1 MRCKSTLVMRTTLI
15 VIRTMAKS
23 QPKINDRLMTEINSR
38 CEGLSLFRSHIQK
51 KRNVKY
57 ISIASG
63 HYTFMTISQ
72 MMHVNPLIHSIF
84 FLRHPFHRD
93 HNAPCLF
100 PPAPPQKKKK
110 KKSSQKESMTKFFFF
125 TKFFFM
131 GGGGGG
137 ERGGQTSKLKVL
149 VKMVNGNVRF
159 YFGISLLRTL
169 TSTTNW
175 YGGM

>member
-1 MRCKSTLVMRTTLI
+1 MNRNRGLLFRSILMRCKSTLVMWTTLI

-38 CEGLSLFRSHIQK
+38 CEGLSLFRSHTK

-100 PPAPPQKKKK
+100 PPPPKKKK
-110 KKSSQKESMTKFFFF
+110 KKYSRPK
-125 TKFFFM
+125 
-131 GGGGGG
+131 
-137 ERGGQTSKLKVL
+137 R
-149 VKMVNGNVRF
+149 NR
-159 YFGISLLRTL
+159 
-169 TSTTNW
+169 
-175 YGGM
+175 

>member
-110 KKSSQKESMTKFFFF
+110 KKNSRPK
-125 TKFFFM
+125 
-131 GGGGGG
+131 
-137 ERGGQTSKLKVL
+137 R
-149 VKMVNGNVRF
+149 NR
-159 YFGISLLRTL
+159 
-169 TSTTNW
+169 
-175 YGGM
+175 

>member
-110 KKSSQKESMTKFFFF
+110 KKKFFFF
-125 TKFFFM
+125 KNFFFW
-131 GGGGGG
+131 GGGGGRG
-137 ERGGQTSKLKVL
+137 EGKQ
-149 VKMVNGNVRF
+149 VN
-159 YFGISLLRTL
+159 LR
-169 TSTTNW
+169 S
-175 YGGM
+175 

>member
-100 PPAPPQKKKK
+100 PPPPKKKK
-110 KKSSQKESMTKFFFF
+110 KKKLPSSPKETMKKVLVFFKFFFF
-125 TKFFFM
+125 G

-137 ERGGQTSKLKVL
+137 EGRANK
-149 VKMVNGNVRF
+149 
-159 YFGISLLRTL
+159 
-169 TSTTNW
+169 
-175 YGGM
+175 

>member
-1 MRCKSTLVMRTTLI
+1 MRCKSTLVMWTTLI

-100 PPAPPQKKKK
+100 PPPPKKKK
-110 KKSSQKESMTKFFFF
+110 KKIQSSQKESMTKVLVLQTFLFW
-125 TKFFFM
+125 
-131 GGGGGG
+131 GGGGG
-137 ERGGQTSKLKVL
+137 ERGGQTSKIKVL

>member
-38 CEGLSLFRSHIQK
+38 CEGLSLFRSHTK

-100 PPAPPQKKKK
+100 PPPPKKKK
-110 KKSSQKESMTKFFFF
+110 KKIQSSQKESMTKVLVLQTFLFW
-125 TKFFFM
+125 
-131 GGGGGG
+131 GGGGGSG
-137 ERGGQTSKLKVL
+137 EGKQ
-149 VKMVNGNVRF
+149 VN
-159 YFGISLLRTL
+159 LR
-169 TSTTNW
+169 S
-175 YGGM
+175 

>member
-38 CEGLSLFRSHIQK
+38 CEGLSLFRSHTK

-100 PPAPPQKKKK
+100 PPPPKKKK
-110 KKSSQKESMTKFFFF
+110 KKNTVVPKGIDDKSFSF
-125 TKFFFM
+125 TNFSFL
-131 GGGGGG
+131 GGGG
-137 ERGGQTSKLKVL
+137 ERGGQTSKIKVL

>member
-1 MRCKSTLVMRTTLI
+1 MRCKSTLVMWTTLI

-38 CEGLSLFRSHIQK
+38 CEGLSLFRSHTK

-100 PPAPPQKKKK
+100 PPPPKKKK
-110 KKSSQKESMTKFFFF
+110 KKIQSSQKESMTKVLVLQTFLFW
-125 TKFFFM
+125 
-131 GGGGGG
+131 GGGGG
-137 ERGGQTSKLKVL
+137 ERGGQTSKIKVL

>member
-100 PPAPPQKKKK
+100 PPPQKKKK
-110 KKSSQKESMTKFFFF
+110 KKKITVVPKGIDDKSFSF
-125 TKFFFM
+125 TNFSFL
-131 GGGGGG
+131 GGGGG
-137 ERGGQTSKLKVL
+137 EGRANK
-149 VKMVNGNVRF
+149 
-159 YFGISLLRTL
+159 
-169 TSTTNW
+169 
-175 YGGM
+175 

>member
-110 KKSSQKESMTKFFFF
+110 KKKLFFLKIFFFW
-125 TKFFFM
+125 
-131 GGGGGG
+131 GGGGGRG
-137 ERGGQTSKLKVL
+137 EGKQ
-149 VKMVNGNVRF
+149 VN
-159 YFGISLLRTL
+159 LR
-169 TSTTNW
+169 S
-175 YGGM
+175 